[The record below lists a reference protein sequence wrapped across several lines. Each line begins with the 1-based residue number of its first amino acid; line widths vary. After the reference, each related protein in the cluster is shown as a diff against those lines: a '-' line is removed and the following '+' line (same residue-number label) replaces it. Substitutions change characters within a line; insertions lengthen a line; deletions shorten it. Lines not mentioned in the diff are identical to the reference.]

1 MIRCRTQSIIEAFR
15 GAFPAKVDAPL
26 LQRLPL
32 IGHRWFSADSDAE
45 TREITNPRVL
55 ELADAI
61 TQLNMLEVSDLTEVL
76 RRRLNL
82 QMPSFGVPM
91 GMAAPMMPGGMP
103 ASGAA
108 AGQLLSLPCLM
119 ELLFFSPILTRP
131 SLHDQQTP
139 PLKPRPLKK
148 RRSLMSS

>member
-1 MIRCRTQSIIEAFR
+1 MIDAFR
-15 GAFPAKVDAPL
+15 GALPAKGDAPL

-32 IGHRWFSADSDAE
+32 IGHRWFSADSDPE
-45 TREITNPRVL
+45 TREISNPRVL

-82 QMPSFGVPM
+82 QLPSFGVPM
-91 GMAAPMMPGGMP
+91 GMAAPTMAGGMP

-108 AGQLLSLPCLM
+108 GQWVL
-119 ELLFFSPILTRP
+119 
-131 SLHDQQTP
+131 
-139 PLKPRPLKK
+139 
-148 RRSLMSS
+148 